1 MGRLNYNIK
10 GRELKSGDLKT
21 AARTVL
27 PGLVGKMQQDMKLD
41 GDMMSRKEKV
51 QSFTKV
57 LSFDGKPEGSVNK
70 FHREILS
77 VYNPLC
83 LRMCF

>member
-1 MGRLNYNIK
+1 MFGQINSSAKAEDVVGRLNYNIK

-27 PGLVGKMQQDMKLD
+27 PGLVGKMQQDMKSD
-41 GDMMSRKEKV
+41 MDMMSRKEKV

-57 LSFDGKPEGSVNK
+57 PHTCNLF
-70 FHREILS
+70 
-77 VYNPLC
+77 C
-83 LRMCF
+83 LLHMAL